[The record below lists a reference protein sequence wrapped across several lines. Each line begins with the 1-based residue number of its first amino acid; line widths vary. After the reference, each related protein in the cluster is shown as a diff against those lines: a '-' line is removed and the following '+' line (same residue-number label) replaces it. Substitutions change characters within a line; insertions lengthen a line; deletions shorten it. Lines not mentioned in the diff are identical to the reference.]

1 MTFQRK
7 FAVIGILVLIGF
19 ATMFWTSQSIISKF
33 MVNGPIYNLLARDK
47 DIISDILPPNEF
59 IVEPYLVVCQIN
71 GAKSPAVV
79 KKHSRELQD
88 LETKFRDSHAVWSE
102 KLLLNASGT
111 EGVLAHELLQN
122 AYGSADSFL
131 KLFMVS
137 GRVQLRT
144 RTIRLQI
151 KSLLSN

>member
-47 DIISDILPPNEF
+47 DLISDILPPNEF

-71 GAKSPAVV
+71 GAKSPAVA
-79 KKHSRELQD
+79 KKHSKELQD
-88 LETKFRDSHAVWSE
+88 
-102 KLLLNASGT
+102 
-111 EGVLAHELLQN
+111 
-122 AYGSADSFL
+122 
-131 KLFMVS
+131 
-137 GRVQLRT
+137 
-144 RTIRLQI
+144 
-151 KSLLSN
+151 